1 MGAGLPCTLRSD
13 PAPRMAG
20 RRVRWS
26 HNPMTEP
33 EAEGLLRR
41 MAAGDA
47 AALGEAYDRF
57 GGLVYGVALR
67 ILREK
72 HEAEDVVQEVFL
84 QAWRQA
90 DRYERTRGTP
100 EAWLCIMARTRSL
113 DRIRRRQSRREEP
126 AEAAP
131 GVVGA
136 PRPEEDLAVRKAL
149 GELPRDQR
157 AALELAYYE
166 GLTQVEI
173 AERLGEPL
181 GTIKTRIR
189 TGLMRLRES
198 LAPLPG

>member
-1 MGAGLPCTLRSD
+1 MVPQ
-13 PAPRMAG
+13 
-20 RRVRWS
+20 
-26 HNPMTEP
+26 PMTSL
-33 EAEGLLRR
+33 EAEDLLRR

-57 GGLVYGVALR
+57 SGLVYGVALR

-72 HEAEDVVQEVFL
+72 QDAEDVVQEVFL

-90 DRYERTRGTP
+90 GRYERGRGTP
-100 EAWLCIMARTRSL
+100 EAWLCIMARTRAL

-149 GELPRDQR
+149 GGLPKDQR

-189 TGLMRLRES
+189 SGLLRLRES